1 MGNSCPCRRCEKVPR
16 KTVTLF
22 MGGGDSN
29 RIFAHHNYS
38 IGSQPPAQTFPPCF
52 VTAPQPG
59 ALDWEFCKSLGF
71 ACPAVWYLTG
81 TMPTTFSKA
90 AKFAAFGF
98 GTIFLMSC
106 TSPNKETQSLSAKS
120 RP

>member
-59 ALDWEFCKSLGF
+59 ALDWEFCKSLET
-71 ACPAVWYLTG
+71 ACPTWSQLIIRHLAPRGLFAPEWRWK
-81 TMPTTFSKA
+81 MA
-90 AKFAAFGF
+90 FAA
-98 GTIFLMSC
+98 ID
-106 TSPNKETQSLSAKS
+106 SPGRKTARLRA
-120 RP
+120 RCR